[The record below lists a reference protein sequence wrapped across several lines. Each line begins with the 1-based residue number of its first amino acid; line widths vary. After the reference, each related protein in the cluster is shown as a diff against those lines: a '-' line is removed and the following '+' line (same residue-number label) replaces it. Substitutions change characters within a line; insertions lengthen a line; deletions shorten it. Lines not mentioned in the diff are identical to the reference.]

1 MRSRCAILTVLVLGL
16 MLAAPLALAAP
27 KGDTFRGGVQI
38 HYSGDLKG
46 FSLREAA
53 LDALTRASSS
63 YTNIVVSVSP
73 KSGEV
78 TAVFAQGD
86 SEDSET
92 QGETEGGEGQSGEE
106 AETGS
111 EEADTGEAATETGP
125 PWTFQMA
132 RISLVLTLLLGL
144 AIARWYYKLVASRQK
159 GAA

>member
-1 MRSRCAILTVLVLGL
+1 MRSRCAILTALVLAL
-16 MLAAPLALAAP
+16 VLAGAPAIATVTIQI
-27 KGDTFRGGVQI
+27 KRHGQWIDYHGGAI
-38 HYSGDLKG
+38 KDG
-46 FSLREAA
+46 
-53 LDALTRASSS
+53 
-63 YTNIVVSVSP
+63 NIEIVVSP